1 MRRILT
7 FLVLVLMLLTA
18 AAFLLALA
26 APSLAGAG
34 LRAAGLRSQSLTVQ
48 VQADPPFPL
57 LIGRADKMQVEG
69 QGVAFGSFEAAA
81 MTAEV
86 QPVDLLD
93 PSVMRF
99 SGRFEGAAVGSFP
112 LGTVTVAGT
121 LPSVSFQAVIPTDAV
136 RQLAAGAAGA
146 PVADIT
152 LDAPTT
158 VELTIG
164 GQRLSGTL
172 SISADGRSLLVTSP
186 ASGGPITLVS
196 LPSDAPLT
204 IRGVAIGPAGLE
216 LTGTLDLP
224 WF

>member
-1 MRRILT
+1 MRRT
-7 FLVLVLMLLTA
+7 VSFLVLVLMLVTA
-18 AAFLLALA
+18 AAYLLALA
-26 APSLAGAG
+26 APSLARAG

-57 LIGRADKMQVEG
+57 LVGRADKMQVEG
-69 QGVAFGSFEAAA
+69 QGVAFGTFEAAA

-99 SGRFEGAAVGSFP
+99 SGRFEGAAVGSLP

-121 LPSVSFQAVIPTDAV
+121 LPTVGFQALIPTETV
-136 RQLAAGAAGA
+136 RQLAASATGA
-146 PVADIT
+146 PAADIA

-158 VELTIG
+158 VVLTIG
-164 GQRLSGTL
+164 GQRVSGTL
-172 SISADGRSLLVTSP
+172 SISPDGRSLLVSSP

-196 LPSDAPLT
+196 LPGDAPLT
-204 IRGVAIGPAGLE
+204 IRGLAVGSAGLE
-216 LTGTLDLP
+216 LTGTLRLP